1 MKKKSLIKGLGIAL
15 LAGVIAIGGTLAYLS
30 SVTETKTNTFASS
43 GNVEGK
49 IVEENWDET
58 GEDQASNYKPGDVIA
73 KDPTVQLEA
82 DSEPAYVGMQL
93 DFIGSDGVKMAYGD
107 AATGTTQATSATGFQ
122 AYATHNGINT
132 GWSLIGRNAEGSE
145 LYFYTSILTAGT
157 AAGTIFDEITVNAGI
172 TTVSTTANQTYYT
185 KTTTY
190 DGNGVITGQT
200 FTETTTPTETTT
212 TYYDQDGNA
221 VGVDTLPTFEIAAK
235 GYAIQSENIA
245 VADAKA
251 QILALANA
259 GKVST
264 DADYFNAI

>member
-1 MKKKSLIKGLGIAL
+1 MKKKSLIKGLGIAV
-15 LAGVIAIGGTLAYLS
+15 LAGAIVLGGTLAYLS

-73 KDPTVQLEA
+73 KDPTVKLDA
-82 DSEPAYVGMQL
+82 NSEDAYVGMQL
-93 DFIGSDGVKMAYGD
+93 DFIGSDGSKMAYGD

-122 AYATHNGINT
+122 AYATHDGINT
-132 GWSLIGRNAEGSE
+132 GWSLIGRNFEGSE
-145 LYFYTSILTAGT
+145 LYFYAPILTADT
-157 AAGTIFDEITVNAGI
+157 AAGTIFDNITVNAGI

-185 KTTTY
+185 KTTEY
-190 DGNGVITGQT
+190 AADGTIISQT

-221 VGVDTLPTFEIAAK
+221 VGSDTLPTFEIAAK
-235 GYAIQSENIA
+235 GYAIQSENMT
-245 VADAKA
+245 VDDAKA

-259 GKVST
+259 GKGIG

>member
-1 MKKKSLIKGLGIAL
+1 MKKKSLIKGLGIAV
-15 LAGVIAIGGTLAYLS
+15 LAGAIVLGGTLAYLS
-30 SVTETKTNTFASS
+30 SVTETRTNTFASS

-58 GEDQASNYKPGDVIA
+58 GEDEASNYKPGNVIA

-93 DFIGSDGVKMAYGD
+93 DFIGSDGVKMAYGT

-122 AYATHNGINT
+122 AYATHDGINT

-145 LYFYTSILTAGT
+145 LYFYTPILTAGT
-157 AAGTIFDEITVNAGI
+157 AAGTIFDNITVNAGI

-185 KTTTY
+185 KTTVY
-190 DGNGVITGQT
+190 NSDGTIASQS
-200 FTETTTPTETTT
+200 FTETASPTETTI

-221 VGVDTLPTFEIAAK
+221 VGADNLPTFEIAAK
-235 GYAIQSENIA
+235 GYAIQSEDMLIDN
-245 VADAKA
+245 AKA

-259 GKVST
+259 GKDT
-264 DADYFNAI
+264 GDDDYFDAI